1 MRDHSDDDRGAQGPR
16 GADIALERT
25 GARARVRVAGSFD
38 LRARERFLAAVAA
51 AAGEDARVDIDLRG
65 LEFIDSVGLSSILV
79 ADRVVSEAGGR
90 LRVLLPDTGPV
101 RRMFELTLL
110 HLRLDVVTG

>member
-1 MRDHSDDDRGAQGPR
+1 MRDHSDDDRGARTPR
-16 GADIALERT
+16 GADIALERS
-25 GARARVRVAGSFD
+25 GDRARVRVTGSFD
-38 LRARERFLAAVAA
+38 LRAREAFLAAVAA
-51 AAGEDARVDIDLRG
+51 AAGEGSVDIDLGG
-65 LEFIDSVGLSSILV
+65 LEFIDSVGLSSVLV

-110 HLRLDVVTG
+110 HLRLDIATG